1 MNTLAARDA
10 TMAMARLHA
19 ASWRDLG
26 PDMTLAH
33 LEDMVV
39 RWPVDGS
46 GSKQGRWLGWMQATV
61 VAACPAVTLED
72 MKQINML
79 WSADP
84 S

>member
-19 ASWRDLG
+19 ASW
-26 PDMTLAH
+26 LAH
-33 LEDMVV
+33 LEDMVA

-79 WSADP
+79 WSEDP